1 MNNNLDLFY
10 EYTSKSLDKEVSLH
24 NLVNLFLLLLGAVKK
39 DFYGDFE
46 DKVYP
51 IYADIISFIDNPK
64 CSCRTKIANYIEI
77 HYNEFY
83 VLLEHWFQNRNFT
96 EYENKILTGFFQR
109 LKEKNIEIDQ
119 SKKFR
124 GEPSLSFAGYMSG
137 KIVSIDDTPEE
148 FNNLIN
154 YLKEN
159 NFYYNHMSVVKSDN
173 NQIKIYFA

>member
-1 MNNNLDLFY
+1 
-10 EYTSKSLDKEVSLH
+10 
-24 NLVNLFLLLLGAVKK
+24 
-39 DFYGDFE
+39 
-46 DKVYP
+46 
-51 IYADIISFIDNPK
+51 
-64 CSCRTKIANYIEI
+64 
-77 HYNEFY
+77 
-83 VLLEHWFQNRNFT
+83 
-96 EYENKILTGFFQR
+96 

-124 GEPSLSFAGYMSG
+124 GEPSLSLAGYMSG
-137 KIVSIDDTPEE
+137 KVVSIEDTPEE